1 MEMARKGGTQ
11 KLGGRMT
18 PTQDV
23 ISSEAEGKELDSEE
37 GWRMFV
43 VVILESTSKLIISC
57 NNQAEPVKEL
67 LRLMIRNV

>member
-1 MEMARKGGTQ
+1 MARKDGTQ
-11 KLGGRMT
+11 KLGGRMM

-37 GWRMFV
+37 GWRRFV
-43 VVILESTSKLIISC
+43 VVILESTSKLIINC

-67 LRLMIRNV
+67 FVAVP

>member
-1 MEMARKGGTQ
+1 MEMARKDGTQ
-11 KLGGRMT
+11 KLGGRMM

-23 ISSEAEGKELDSEE
+23 IPSEAEGKELDREE
-37 GWRMFV
+37 GWRRFV
-43 VVILESTSKLIISC
+43 VVILESTSKLIINC

>member
-11 KLGGRMT
+11 KLGGWMT